1 MKSIVKPS
9 FYFSAY
15 PLRVIKDPVLS
26 DKPPGSPYLKALLKG
41 NPKPVTKKVRVFPMV
56 NPYRGNFKIA
66 PEQKD
71 KLPKDIEL
79 TVKDWFRNYE

>member
-15 PLRVIKDPVLS
+15 PLRVIKDQAAPERQ
-26 DKPPGSPYLKALLKG
+26 PGSPYLRALLSGKS
-41 NPKPVTKKVRVFPMV
+41 KPRVTRARVLPLV
-56 NPYRGNFKIA
+56 SAHSTKFK
-66 PEQKD
+66 PTVSENG

-79 TVKDWFRNYE
+79 TEKGWFKNYE